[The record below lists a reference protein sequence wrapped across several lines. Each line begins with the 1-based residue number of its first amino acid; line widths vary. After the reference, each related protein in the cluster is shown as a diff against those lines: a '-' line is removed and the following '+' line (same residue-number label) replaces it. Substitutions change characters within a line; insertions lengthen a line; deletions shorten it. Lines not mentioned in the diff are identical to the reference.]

1 MKFSNNYET
10 FASAKAFKDYTEA
23 TRSTQGSDPTEW
35 DGTNNKCKEPF
46 CGVELDM
53 NDFDDICNNCFNQV
67 EPEEQEKCQV
77 KEEQEK
83 CEICNKDIEK
93 EEYDFCDI
101 CDDCRE

>member
-67 EPEEQEKCQV
+67 EPEEQEKC
-77 KEEQEK
+77 
-83 CEICNKDIEK
+83 EICNKDIKK
-93 EEYDFCDI
+93 EDYDFCDI